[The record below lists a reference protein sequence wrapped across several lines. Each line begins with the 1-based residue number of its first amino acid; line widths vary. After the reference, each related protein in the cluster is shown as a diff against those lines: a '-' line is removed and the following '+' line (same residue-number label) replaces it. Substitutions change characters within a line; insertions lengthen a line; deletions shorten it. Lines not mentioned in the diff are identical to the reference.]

1 MTTVDRLH
9 LSDAEFI
16 CLKAI
21 LVQDPNVSQLSEASA
36 QKLSLARDHVQ
47 NALYVQLTEQYG
59 DQEAV
64 SRFGNLLMLLGNVTV
79 SLVC

>member
-1 MTTVDRLH
+1 VHKLN
-9 LSDAEFI
+9 LSDSEFI

-21 LVQDPNVSQLSEASA
+21 LVLDPSVSQLSEDSA

-59 DQEAV
+59 DQEAI
-64 SRFGNLLMLLGNVTV
+64 SRFGNLLMLLNNITV
-79 SLVC
+79 SLSYMI